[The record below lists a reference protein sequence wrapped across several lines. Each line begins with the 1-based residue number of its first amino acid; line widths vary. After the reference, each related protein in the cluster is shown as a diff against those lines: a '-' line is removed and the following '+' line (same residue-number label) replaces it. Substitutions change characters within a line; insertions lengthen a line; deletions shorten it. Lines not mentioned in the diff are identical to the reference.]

1 MPTLTA
7 PDLGRA
13 YPPEVIPKFP
23 AMGPG
28 DTEVWRRA
36 LPTLQ
41 HRYTAIYYNVRLG
54 AYTPDFGTLEP
65 AYQKSALDSTAYRI
79 DVVADR
85 GDSYDMIEVKDRSS
99 VSAIGQL
106 LTYATLWNLNP
117 PNIKPINL
125 VYVAPQLTYA
135 VSLVLAKYN
144 IQPVIA

>member
-1 MPTLTA
+1 MPTLTV
-7 PDLGRA
+7 PELGRA
-13 YPPEVIPKFP
+13 FPPEIIPKFP

-36 LPTLQ
+36 LPSIK
-41 HRYTAIYYNVRLG
+41 HRYVAIYYNVRVG

-79 DVVADR
+79 DVMGDR
-85 GDSYDMIEVKDRSS
+85 GDKWDMIEVKDRSS

-106 LTYATLWNLNP
+106 LTYQLLWNINP
-117 PNIKPINL
+117 PNTKPLNL

-135 VSLVLAKYN
+135 VSLVLNRYK
-144 IQPVIA
+144 IEPIIA